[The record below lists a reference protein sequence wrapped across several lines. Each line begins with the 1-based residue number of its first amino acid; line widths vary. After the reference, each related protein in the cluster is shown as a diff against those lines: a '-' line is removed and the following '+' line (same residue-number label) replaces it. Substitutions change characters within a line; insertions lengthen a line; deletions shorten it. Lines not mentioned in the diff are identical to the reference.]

1 MFPKIGGASTYQS
14 SNVYLIK
21 WPMMWIDRQM
31 FFPKSS
37 RLSRKSGDCVYLPY
51 DLRFLWG
58 KQTSFILLCNKNRQV
73 GHSRLQINSDII
85 LPTLFSSHIEQKYR
99 STSRTA
105 VSVLTGSGPGVDPP
119 TTVSTAVS
127 PGSPRSP
134 HYGKWAWLF
143 LIAQPGNTKRNAH
156 MHTHSHTELCN
167 AVIGPDR

>member
-1 MFPKIGGASTYQS
+1 MAGLQS

-21 WPMMWIDRQM
+21 WPMMWTDRQM
-31 FFPKSS
+31 FSPKSS
-37 RLSRKSGDCVYLPY
+37 RLRLSSRYCVYLLY
-51 DLRFLWG
+51 NLRYLWG
-58 KQTSFILLCNKNRQV
+58 KQTSLILLCNKNRQV
-73 GHSRLQINSDII
+73 GHSCLQINSDII

-105 VSVLTGSGPGVDPP
+105 VSVLTASRPGVDPP

-156 MHTHSHTELCN
+156 SLTHRAL
-167 AVIGPDR
+167 

>member
-1 MFPKIGGASTYQS
+1 MAGLQS

-21 WPMMWIDRQM
+21 WPMMWTDRQIYP
-31 FFPKSS
+31 PKSS
-37 RLSRKSGDCVYLPY
+37 RLRLSRKSGDCVYLLY
-51 DLRFLWG
+51 NLRYLWG

-73 GHSRLQINSDII
+73 GHSCLQINSDII

-105 VSVLTGSGPGVDPP
+105 VSVLTASRPGVDPP
-119 TTVSTAVS
+119 TAVSTAVS

-156 MHTHSHTELCN
+156 MHAHSHAELCN